1 MRDQVNRYIQMYRD
15 IMIYGTEIKPRGLD
29 CREIEDLQI
38 QVNPHYPFMTFT
50 HRKYDVGYFK
60 KEMMWKLTANK
71 YDTSI
76 QQHAKLWKEIINPDG
91 TYNSNY
97 GQFFFGPGYNVWDV
111 VTELIRDPDS
121 RKAIIPMLNVSHTA
135 PHVVD
140 TVCTE
145 AVGFKIRGGRLNCS
159 VHMRSSDV
167 IFGLATDIPTF
178 SFLYRLVL
186 GLLHPNIPCDL
197 GTITITAMSSHI
209 YSRHYEMVQ
218 KILEDRVYELTE
230 MPYCNCEEAM
240 KIIASRGKPEILK
253 TAGLLGE
260 WLCQD

>member
-1 MRDQVNRYIQMYRD
+1 MKDQATRYLQMYHD
-15 IMIYGTEIKPRGLD
+15 IMTYGTVITPRGLN
-29 CREIEDLQI
+29 CREVGDLQLI
-38 QVNPHYPFMTFT
+38 VDPQYPFMTFL
-50 HRKYDVGYFK
+50 HRNYLVEYFK
-60 KEMMWKLTANK
+60 HEMMWKLTADKYNK
-71 YDTSI
+71 SI
-76 QQHAKLWKEIINPDG
+76 QKYARMWEDVINPDG

-97 GQFFFGPGYNVWDV
+97 GQFFFGPGYNVFDV

-121 RKAIIPMLNVSHTA
+121 RKAVIPMLNVSHTA

-145 AVGFKIRGGRLNCS
+145 AVGFRVRSGKLDCS

-167 IFGLATDIPTF
+167 VFGLATDIPTF

-186 GLLHPNIPCDL
+186 GLLESSMSLVL

-218 KILEDRVYELTE
+218 KILDDPTYDPIG
-230 MPYCNCEEAM
+230 MPYCSCAEAM
-240 KIIASRGKPEILK
+240 KIIASRGKKDVLMN
-253 TAGLLGE
+253 AGPLGR
-260 WLCQD
+260 WMAL